1 MYIQRRTYTQR
12 ARGKMSDQQISEAA
26 TAAARFL
33 GYTELKPEQMRVVTS
48 VVMGHDDLH
57 REKLRPYCKHILS
70 ATTTTH
76 TPPVQST
83 SLFTT
88 CLTQNNLR
96 GGCHHG
102 GCHGE
107 HALREVR
114 YYAPCSVILRSTY
127 VHSNA
132 RKFKL

>member
-1 MYIQRRTYTQR
+1 
-12 ARGKMSDQQISEAA
+12 MSDRQISEAA

-33 GYTELKPEQMRVVTS
+33 GYTELKSEQMRVVTS
-48 VVMGHDDLH
+48 VVMGHDDLY

-76 TPPVQST
+76 TPPDQST

>member
-1 MYIQRRTYTQR
+1 MHVQRRTYTQR
-12 ARGKMSDQQISEAA
+12 ARGEMSDRQISEAA

-96 GGCHHG
+96 EGCHHG

-132 RKFKL
+132 RIFKL